1 MSSNNY
7 IPQPA
12 DLSGIELPVEL
23 ELLAEIISKNV
34 HEVWAKNRM
43 AEGWVYGPER
53 NDAKRISPCLVPY
66 EALSEEEKAYD
77 RNTAFSTLKYI
88 VSLGFEIKKR
98 E

>member
-12 DLSGIELPVEL
+12 DLSSIELPVEL